1 LTSLS
6 RLIDRK
12 IWTACSLNANNRR
25 SIHDFIFSRCS
36 RVLVTLVSL
45 FFRSPLDREADAATK
60 SVVLQKLTPRT
71 MFWFRWGAMGTFLT
85 GWAMIG
91 HKMSMGVPATS
102 AWGTIILTGGII
114 GTLMFLN
121 VWLLIWPNNKL
132 MIENATRVAKGEQ
145 AIPGIADLAA
155 RAAIGSRTNTLYSFP
170 VLFFMA
176 AASHLPLTLSPE
188 KSLVPYWCTFAI
200 ITGLIQLNVAKGKIG
215 PLQKIGATVHFGILL
230 TLILYFA
237 MEFLAG

>member
-1 LTSLS
+1 MTL
-6 RLIDRK
+6 
-12 IWTACSLNANNRR
+12 
-25 SIHDFIFSRCS
+25 FSAAAAEFWLRWFHYFFG
-36 RVLVTLVSL
+36 VLWIGHLYYFNFSQMA
-45 FFRSPLDREADAATK
+45 FFETADAATK
-60 SVVLQKLTPRT
+60 AVIARQLTPIT
-71 MFWFRWGAMGTFLT
+71 MKWFRWGAMFTFLT

-132 MIENATRVAKGEQ
+132 IIESAIRVANGEQ
-145 AIPGIADLAA
+145 PIPGVGDLAA
-155 RAAIGSRTNTLYSFP
+155 RAAIGSRTNTLFTFP

-188 KSLVPYWCTFAI
+188 KSLVPYWCTFTI
-200 ITGLIQLNVAKGKIG
+200 IVGLIQLNVAKGKIG
-215 PLQKIGATVHFGILL
+215 PLKKLGAVIHFGILL
-230 TLILYFA
+230 TLVLYFA